1 MVVSLMEGSTP
12 SEQWNSSDGDTS
24 FSDDYVEHTAYK
36 MKQTN
41 LHTLATKLLSR
52 KTLAGPDNRA

>member
-1 MVVSLMEGSTP
+1 MEGSTP

-24 FSDDYVEHTAYK
+24 FSDDYVQHTTYK
-36 MKQTN
+36 MTLFQIY